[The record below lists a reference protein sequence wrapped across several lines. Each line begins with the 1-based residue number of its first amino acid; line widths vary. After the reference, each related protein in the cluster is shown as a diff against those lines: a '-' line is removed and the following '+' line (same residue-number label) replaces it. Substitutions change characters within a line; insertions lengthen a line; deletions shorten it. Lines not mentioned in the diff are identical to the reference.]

1 MVTRRVIALFLAAGL
16 IAAACSTGAASPP
29 PSGTPIQW
37 RSSAL
42 VDVRTGASFTIDDLA
57 GRLVVIEPMAI
68 WCTTCQIQQ
77 AEVAEALDRLDRPD
91 ITYIS
96 IDIDP
101 NERAADLAEYA
112 DRSGYDW
119 SFAVATADV
128 ARSLA
133 TTFGDQVLSPPSTPL
148 ILIAPSGE
156 VVDHHFGIR
165 NAGQL
170 VEQFSAHLP

>member
-1 MVTRRVIALFLAAGL
+1 MRIHRTVAALLAASL
-16 IAAACSTGAASPP
+16 IVAACSTGGGAPASDDRAAA
-29 PSGTPIQW
+29 W
-37 RSSAL
+37 RTATL
-42 VDVRTGASFTIDDLA
+42 VDVRTGESFAIEDLA
-57 GRLVVIEPMAI
+57 GNLVVIEPMAI

-77 AEVAEALDRLDRPD
+77 AEVAEALDRLDRSD
-91 ITYIS
+91 IAYVS
-96 IDIDP
+96 LDIDP

-133 TTFGDQVLSPPSTPL
+133 STFGDQVLSPPSTPL
-148 ILIAPSGE
+148 IIVAPSGE
-156 VVDHHFGIR
+156 VVDHHVGIR

-170 VEQFSAHLP
+170 VEQFGPHLP

>member
-1 MVTRRVIALFLAAGL
+1 MITHRVIALILAAGL

-29 PSGTPIQW
+29 PSGTPIPW

-57 GRLVVIEPMAI
+57 GKLVVIEPMAI

-91 ITYIS
+91 IAYVS

-101 NERAADLAEYA
+101 NERATDLAEYA

-148 ILIAPSGE
+148 IIIAPSGE

>member
-1 MVTRRVIALFLAAGL
+1 MSLRRMVAALLAASL
-16 IAAACSTGAASPP
+16 IVAACSTGGGAPATDDRAAA
-29 PSGTPIQW
+29 W
-37 RSSAL
+37 RTATL
-42 VDVRTGASFTIDDLA
+42 VDVRTGESFAIDDLA
-57 GRLVVIEPMAI
+57 GNLVVIEPMAI

-77 AEVAEALDRLDRPD
+77 AEVAAALDRLGRPD
-91 ITYIS
+91 IVYVS
-96 IDIDP
+96 LDVDP

-119 SFAVATADV
+119 PFAIATADV

-133 TTFGDQVLSPPSTPL
+133 TSFGDQVLSPPSTPL
-148 ILIAPSGE
+148 ILIAPTGE

-170 VEQFSAHLP
+170 VEQFGAHLP

>member
-1 MVTRRVIALFLAAGL
+1 MRIRPFVAVLLAASL
-16 IAAACSTGAASPP
+16 IVAACSTGGGAPATDDRAAA
-29 PSGTPIQW
+29 W
-37 RSSAL
+37 RTAAL
-42 VDVRTGASFTIDDLA
+42 VDVRTGESFAIDDLA
-57 GRLVVIEPMAI
+57 GSLIVIEPMAI

-77 AEVAEALDRLDRPD
+77 AEVAEALDRLDRSD
-91 ITYIS
+91 IAYVS
-96 IDIDP
+96 IDVDP

-119 SFAVATADV
+119 SFAIATAEV

-133 TTFGDQVLSPPSTPL
+133 STFGDQVLSPPSTPL
-148 ILIAPSGE
+148 IVIAPSGE

-170 VEQFSAHLP
+170 VEQFGAHLP